1 MAVRRRWTTAMGMIC
16 GGMLAACSTPLIP
29 AATPPSAAEP
39 PIVRPP
45 PPRPEPPRRPPPAAT
60 APTAAAPSAP
70 QATPEG
76 LKGLSRDE
84 AAALLGQPTAR
95 TQLATG
101 TVWTYRRG
109 GCALSLLFYPEV
121 ESGVERVLGYETE
134 GGADAAACLKRLRE
148 AGDRHG
154 R

>member
-1 MAVRRRWTTAMGMIC
+1 MGMIC
-16 GGMLAACSTPLIP
+16 GGMLAACATPLTP
-29 AATPPSAAEP
+29 AAPPPSAAEP

-45 PPRPEPPRRPPPAAT
+45 PPRPEPPKRPSPAPTAPAAAPAAT
-60 APTAAAPSAP
+60 

-95 TQLATG
+95 TELATG